1 MNAAEMLT
9 LAAITYRGCE
19 FNLSNPCSRKIVYD
33 EITRCLKTFSAVQGK
48 WELAWGP
55 AGYRPGI
62 TGADIS
68 AMYAVR
74 GIGTTSASNLAIVIR
89 GTNFFSPLD
98 WLSNLLIHTKSWE
111 YGGAANDVKISHST
125 WLGLRI
131 LQRLQSGPVPA
142 PPATQTPAEQAQAAA
157 TASQAA
163 VAYAFLKDIIDGGA
177 PIDIATYLTQIEE
190 QVAAIANGSV
200 ALDPS
205 LQQAIDDAQRPP
217 ASAGTL
223 LEFLKGFVANT
234 APPVNICVIGHSKS
248 GALAPAFAL
257 WLADTK
263 GAAISSPEQWDSGSK
278 ANLCVYSFAAPTP
291 GNACFATRF
300 RQKITGCSR
309 FENPYDIVPHVWD
322 PDEVRKISGLYG
334 DQLSALR
341 IPAEALALALQVPAY
356 QHEVQSKPWAGAAV
370 PQSNFL
376 KRAAVEHL
384 DSYLKEFGL
393 YDASTLSIL
402 ALFAPIS

>member
-1 MNAAEMLT
+1 MDPAEMLT

-19 FNLSNPCSRKIVYD
+19 FNLSNAHSRKIVYD
-33 EITRCLKTFSAVQGK
+33 EVARCLITFGATRGK

-62 TGADIS
+62 TGTDIS

-74 GIGTTSASNLAIVIR
+74 GIGATSTSNLAIVIR

-98 WLSNLLIHTKSWE
+98 WLSNLLIDTKPWE
-111 YGGAANDVKISHST
+111 YGGAANNVEISHST

-142 PPATQTPAEQAQAAA
+142 PPATQTPVEQAQAAE
-157 TASQAA
+157 TAAQAA
-163 VAYAFLKDIIDGGA
+163 VVYAFLKDIIQGGA
-177 PIDIATYLTQIEE
+177 PFDIATYLTQIEE
-190 QVAAIANGSV
+190 QIVAIARGSF
-200 ALDPS
+200 APEPD
-205 LQQAIDDAQRPP
+205 LQQAIDDARRPF

-223 LEFLKGFVANT
+223 LEFLKGFVANA
-234 APPVNICVIGHSKS
+234 APPVNIYVIGHSKS

-257 WLADTK
+257 WLADTQGK
-263 GAAISSPEQWDSGSK
+263 TISSLEQWDPGSK
-278 ANLCVYSFAAPTP
+278 ANLRFYSFSAPTP
-291 GNACFATRF
+291 GNAGFAARF
-300 RQKITGCSR
+300 KRKITDYYR
-309 FENPYDIVPHVWD
+309 LENPYDIVPHVWD
-322 PDEVRKISGLYG
+322 PNEVRKIPDLYG
-334 DQLSALR
+334 DQLMALR
-341 IPAEALALALQVPAY
+341 IPADALALALQVPAY
-356 QHEVQSKPWAGAAV
+356 QHEAPSEPWTGTAV

-384 DSYLKEFGL
+384 DSYLKTFGL

-402 ALFAPIS
+402 ALFAPIP